1 MRQVVKALSLRRWGE
16 VKRFTPEGVF
26 SITGCLRSRAGQ
38 TLLLPRPAKLA
49 TMKSE
54 TSAELRSAGQ
64 TGRLSLRDLSL
75 REAWLR
81 QNAGNP
87 ALGGLHALGQGGEE
101 HSCVRRDD
109 KQDE

>member
-1 MRQVVKALSLRRWGE
+1 M
-16 VKRFTPEGVF
+16 
-26 SITGCLRSRAGQ
+26 TGCLRSRAGTDASSAQ
-38 TLLLPRPAKLA
+38 AGKARHQ
-49 TMKSE
+49 KSE

-64 TGRLSLRDLSL
+64 TGRLSLRDVSL

-81 QNAGNP
+81 QNAGN
-87 ALGGLHALGQGGEE
+87 AAFGGLHALGQGGEE

>member
-1 MRQVVKALSLRRWGE
+1 M
-16 VKRFTPEGVF
+16 
-26 SITGCLRSRAGQ
+26 TGCFLSRAGQ

-49 TMKSE
+49 TRRVRHLPSF
-54 TSAELRSAGQ
+54 A
-64 TGRLSLRDLSL
+64 RLDRRGVCPYAICPL

-81 QNAGNP
+81 QNACNT
-87 ALGGLHALGQGGEE
+87 AFGGLHALGQGGEE

>member
-1 MRQVVKALSLRRWGE
+1 MA
-16 VKRFTPEGVF
+16 
-26 SITGCLRSRAGQ
+26 GCLRSRAGTDAFSGQ
-38 TLLLPRPAKLA
+38 ASKARHQ
-49 TMKSE
+49 KSECGAGTVFEE

-81 QNAGNP
+81 QNACN
-87 ALGGLHALGQGGEE
+87 AAFGGLHALGQGGEE

>member
-1 MRQVVKALSLRRWGE
+1 MTV
-16 VKRFTPEGVF
+16 
-26 SITGCLRSRAGQ
+26 CLLSRAGQ

-49 TMKSE
+49 TRRVRHLPSF
-54 TSAELRSAGQ
+54 ARLDRR
-64 TGRLSLRDLSL
+64 GRLSLRDLSL

-81 QNAGNP
+81 QKAGNP
-87 ALGGLHALGQGGEE
+87 AFGGLHALGQGGEE